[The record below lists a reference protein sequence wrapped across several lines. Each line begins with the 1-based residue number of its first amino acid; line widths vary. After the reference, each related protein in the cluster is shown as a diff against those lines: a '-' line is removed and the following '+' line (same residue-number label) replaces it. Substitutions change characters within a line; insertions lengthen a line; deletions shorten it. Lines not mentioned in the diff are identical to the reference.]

1 MRDVILITP
10 QAYGIEAIVKS
21 LPENTSY
28 LVNSEEQRVTVYL
41 LGTELSVE
49 FIIDESMI
57 NYYENE
63 EIDLIKKIIKDPK
76 FIIVHFKK
84 IEALSYLLNF
94 VANSKDILIDNDFGI
109 IESGLD
115 FLQRFKENSD
125 WDWINT

>member
-57 NYYENE
+57 NYYENK